1 MSVND
6 RKAVDIT
13 EAFVCTLHKYMNKV
27 WCWKPLP
34 LLKSQHMCWHH
45 RIFYKLN
52 YVIFIWTMELS
63 MYLRYYNLTDTLF
76 LTGRYESDM
85 CSQFKYDIILI
96 YYDLVLIVYCI
107 TSAKLQVYWL
117 TDNRTFQQKYNARCC
132 FLLYI
137 VL

>member
-1 MSVND
+1 
-6 RKAVDIT
+6 
-13 EAFVCTLHKYMNKV
+13 
-27 WCWKPLP
+27 
-34 LLKSQHMCWHH
+34 
-45 RIFYKLN
+45 
-52 YVIFIWTMELS
+52 

-117 TDNRTFQQKYNARCC
+117 TDTRTFQQKYNARCC